1 MWAYPTNDV
10 EKNSPV
16 YTEHRC
22 YADQNVFIARIR
34 FQQAI
39 VEFYFENWK
48 KQRKSWYFLKD
59 IPLNDKPRCLQR
71 QNKKL
76 FEHFKL
82 HCNIEY

>member
-39 VEFYFENWK
+39 VEFYCENWK
-48 KQRKSWYFLKD
+48 LVKTTEVVVFSKGHTPK
-59 IPLNDKPRCLQR
+59 
-71 QNKKL
+71 
-76 FEHFKL
+76 
-82 HCNIEY
+82 